1 MKIIIAWA
9 FPVFVIL
16 GISKVSGKDED
27 FNIDVKQKNAEV
39 YHEQSSKNNEFNYG
53 YQVEKENSQ
62 FQHKVKGPDDVTY
75 GCYGYIDPNNEKHLV
90 YYVADRLG
98 YRLVPPNQPTK
109 IFTER
114 VASSINKL
122 NKDLEDKKLDEK
134 VVAWNDLYLPESCRR
149 LDEILTITTA
159 APRPGQANSGT
170 GVKISVQNTSPKTTT
185 RAPLVITTPANNNFR
200 NPVPVSRVVVSTT
213 EPFLKKQPFTGSS
226 LLSGETATTARSS
239 PDRYRQQSNATLPK
253 TIASPYAEDTY
264 DPVYVSPV
272 GPSIITT
279 VAPETPGYTYPV
291 PKNRLPDCQ
300 PQSNPLLGQY
310 NGYAYPINS
319 ECSSTDYNVHQLMA
333 QMESLNHQVLELT
346 ANLRAL
352 QQVNSSNSP
361 DCQLWLSRQQFPLL
375 IYVPILL
382 PYLGSGF
389 DGNSHQQSF
398 KNPASYAFQKMC
410 EECISK

>member
-1 MKIIIAWA
+1 MKIIIALA
-9 FPVFVIL
+9 YPVFVLFSIPE
-16 GISKVSGKDED
+16 VNGKDED

-122 NKDLEDKKLDEK
+122 NKDLKDKKLDEK
-134 VVAWNDLYLPESCRR
+134 VVAWNDLYLPDSCRR

-159 APRPGQANSGT
+159 APQAGHGNGNAGKDIKIYVNTNS
-170 GVKISVQNTSPKTTT
+170 KTTT
-185 RAPLVITTPANNNFR
+185 RAPLVITTPVSSNFKSTR
-200 NPVPVSRVVVSTT
+200 ASLHVDTTTEFPYKKPSTT
-213 EPFLKKQPFTGSS
+213 RKPFVSNENSKTDES
-226 LLSGETATTARSS
+226 LSDQL
-239 PDRYRQQSNATLPK
+239 DKLYNAAFPNNTS
-253 TIASPYAEDTY
+253 SPYAGDTF
-264 DPVYVSPV
+264 DPVYVAPISQPTI
-272 GPSIITT
+272 STID
-279 VAPETPGYTYPV
+279 PETTGYTYPV
-291 PKNRLPDCQ
+291 PKNPLQDCQ
-300 PQSNPLLGQY
+300 LQSNPLIGQY
-310 NGYAYPINS
+310 NGYVYPLNS
-319 ECSSTDYNVHQLMA
+319 ECSSTEYNVRQLMI
-333 QMESLNHQVLELT
+333 QMESLNQQVLELT

-352 QQVNSSNSP
+352 QQDNSSSP
-361 DCQLWLSRQQFPLL
+361 DCHQWLSRQQFPLL

-382 PYLGSGF
+382 PYLGNGF
-389 DGNSHQQSF
+389 DSASHQQSL
-398 KNPASYAFQKMC
+398 KNPASYSFQKMC